1 MAPAALT
8 GRHEFLGVAGVAQ
21 PPNAAFLASLQ
32 QEGPLRIREEHVL
45 CTWLPGLP
53 ASGAGFKRF
62 SFREFYYTFLE
73 LALFEDLP
81 FPLLARP
88 LWMGRF
94 LRFLTAAGMP
104 ETAQQS
110 LHHLRILASSFVA
123 KLPADQRTVGAAD
136 TIDIAPTAP
145 PAAGLGWVHSVT
157 TFHLRNV
164 EGLFPQ
170 VCQLSLL
177 LPCCF
182 IESGHTESIFAR
194 AQRLLAAAAGVAVL
208 AVPVA
213 EQADEVCL
221 FLLRPRG
228 LRCLGP
234 SLLSLLAGTEAPSKR
249 GKAKVQAD
257 GEKGGRLRGL
267 VALKVK

>member
-62 SFREFYYTFLE
+62 SFREFYYAFLE

-81 FPLLARP
+81 FPLLVRP

-194 AQRLLAAAAGVAVL
+194 AQRLLQVELPHEL
-208 AVPVA
+208 ADVPDANPPV
-213 EQADEVCL
+213 
-221 FLLRPRG
+221 R
-228 LRCLGP
+228 
-234 SLLSLLAGTEAPSKR
+234 
-249 GKAKVQAD
+249 
-257 GEKGGRLRGL
+257 
-267 VALKVK
+267 